1 MRQYQIVVFGN
12 DGAEASRFRDQL
24 AAQFVELQ
32 IDLQLLRFGTGRDV
46 ASLDPRAPMVG
57 VYFALSVPFQADEP
71 GLAEMLSDG
80 HVVVPVVRDLE
91 KFNTF
96 VPPALRSINGFEIDP
111 SDFKLARLCDVVLEN
126 LSLVRR
132 SRRVFISYRRQESQ
146 RVAIHLYEE
155 LDRRTFDVFLDTH
168 SIRPGEP
175 FQEVLWH
182 RLADTDVMVLLD
194 SPGFLDSRWTEEE
207 LARANS
213 TSLQILQV
221 IWPDHPQ
228 KAQTA
233 FNQTYQLAVDD
244 FVDPAVI
251 LGVDARL
258 SDAVAQTVAL
268 EAESLRARA
277 LAARRAYLVQEMFRE
292 AAAVGACI
300 SAQPGRYLKLET
312 PDGGK
317 TIIVPTVGVPDALRY
332 QEIEEEIAEEGVAD
346 LVLVYDERGV
356 RDRWLKHLS
365 WLDPQ
370 MKVRS
375 LPIGKVGAWMAGK
388 VAS

>member
-1 MRQYQIVVFGN
+1 MRQYQIVVFG
-12 DGAEASRFRDQL
+12 DEGAEASCFRDQL
-24 AAQFVELQ
+24 RAQFTELQ
-32 IDLQLLRFGTGRDV
+32 IDLQLLRFATGADV
-46 ASLDPRAPMVG
+46 AALDPRAPMVG
-57 VYFALSVPFQADEP
+57 VYFALSVPLEANEP
-71 GLAEMLSDG
+71 GLTEMLSDG
-80 HVVVPVVRDLE
+80 QVVVPVVRDLT
-91 KFNTF
+91 KFSAF
-96 VPPALRSINGFEIDP
+96 VPAALRAINGFEIDP
-111 SDFKLARLCDVVLEN
+111 SDPTLARLCDVVLEN
-126 LSLVRR
+126 LSLLRR
-132 SRRVFISYRRQESQ
+132 SRRIFISYRRQESQ

-233 FNQTYQLAVDD
+233 FSQTYQLAVD
-244 FVDPAVI
+244 
-251 LGVDARL
+251 ARL
-258 SDAVAQTVAL
+258 NDAVAQTVAL

-292 AAAVGACI
+292 AAAIGASI
-300 SAQPGRYLKLET
+300 SAQPGRFLKLET
-312 PDGGK
+312 PDGAK
-317 TIIVPTVGVPDALRY
+317 AIIVPTVGVPDALRY
-332 QEIEEEIAEEGVAD
+332 QEIEEDIAEEGVAD
-346 LVLVYDERGV
+346 LMLVYDERGV

-375 LPIGKVGAWMAGK
+375 LPIGRVGAWMAGR
-388 VAS
+388 VTP

>member
-1 MRQYQIVVFGN
+1 MRQYQIVVLGD
-12 DGAEASRFRDQL
+12 DGVEASSFRSQLSARFVD
-24 AAQFVELQ
+24 LQ
-32 IDLQLLRFGTGRDV
+32 IDLTLLRFFTEADM
-46 ASLDPRAPMVG
+46 AALDLRAPMIG
-57 VYFALSVPFQADEP
+57 VYFALTAPPELTKPSLLEF
-71 GLAEMLSDG
+71 LSDG
-80 HVVVPVVRDLE
+80 QLVVPVVHDLE
-91 KFNTF
+91 KFNEF
-96 VPPALRSINGFEIDP
+96 VPAALRSINGYQLDP
-111 SDFKLARLCDVVLEN
+111 SDIEMVRLCDVVLEN
-126 LSLVRR
+126 LSLLRR
-132 SRRVFISYRRQESQ
+132 SRRIFISYRRLESQ

-221 IWPDHPQ
+221 VWPDHPQ
-228 KAQTA
+228 KAQTS
-233 FNQTYQLAVDD
+233 FNQTYQLSADE
-244 FVDPAVI
+244 FVDPAVT

-258 SDAVAQTVAL
+258 VDAAAEAIAL

-292 AAAVGACI
+292 AAAVGADI

-312 PDGGK
+312 PDGARA
-317 TIIVPTVGVPDALRY
+317 IIVPTVGVPDALRY
-332 QEIEEEIAEEGVAD
+332 QEIEEDIVDEGITD
-346 LVLVYDERGV
+346 LMLVYDERGV

-365 WLDPQ
+365 WLDPH

-375 LPIGKVGAWMAGK
+375 LPIGKVGAWMARRCK
-388 VAS
+388 P

>member
-1 MRQYQIVVFGN
+1 MRQYQVVVFGD
-12 DGAEASRFRDQL
+12 DGVEASNFREQL
-24 AAQFVELQ
+24 ASQFTELE
-32 IDLQLLRFGTGRDV
+32 IDNQLLRFV
-46 ASLDPRAPMVG
+46 AGSNLAALDPRSPAVG
-57 VYFALSVPFQADEP
+57 VYFALSPYPAS
-71 GLAEMLSDG
+71 SDPDLTKVLLDG
-80 HVVVPVVRDLE
+80 YTVVPVVRDL
-91 KFNTF
+91 KQFSKF
-96 VPPALRSINGFEIDP
+96 VPDALRPVNGFEIDA
-111 SDFKLARLCDVVLEN
+111 SDPKLARLCDVVLEN
-126 LSLVRR
+126 LSLLRR
-132 SRRVFISYRRQESQ
+132 SRRLFISYRRQESQ

-194 SPGFLDSRWTEEE
+194 SPGFLGNRWTEEE

-221 IWPDHPQ
+221 IWPGHLQ
-228 KAQTA
+228 KPHTA
-233 FNQTYQLAVDD
+233 FSHTYQLSAND
-244 FVDPAVI
+244 FVDPAVT

-258 SDAVAQTVAL
+258 SDAAAQRIAL

-292 AAAVGACI
+292 ATAIGADL

-312 PDGGK
+312 QDGAK
-317 TIIVPTVGVPDALRY
+317 AIIVPTVGVPDALKY
-332 QEIEEEIAEEGVAD
+332 QEIEEDIAEDGVTD
-346 LVLVYDERGV
+346 LMLVYDERGV
-356 RDRWLKHLS
+356 RDRWLKHLA

-370 MKVRS
+370 LKVRS
-375 LPIGKVGAWMAGK
+375 LPIGKVAAWMAGR
-388 VAS
+388 VTP

>member
-1 MRQYQIVVFGN
+1 MRQYQIVVFGD
-12 DGAEASRFRDQL
+12 DGAEASNFREQL
-24 AAQFVELQ
+24 AAQFNELQ
-32 IDLQLLRFGTGRDV
+32 IDHRLLRFATGSDV
-46 ASLDPRAPMVG
+46 ATLDPRAPMVG
-57 VYFALSVPFQADEP
+57 VYFALSPSRHVSDPNLTRM
-71 GLAEMLSDG
+71 LADG
-80 HVVVPVVRDLE
+80 HTVVPVVRDLKE
-91 KFNTF
+91 FSTF
-96 VPPALRSINGFEIDP
+96 VPTALGAINGFEISSSDP
-111 SDFKLARLCDVVLEN
+111 DLIRLCDVVLEN
-126 LSLVRR
+126 LSLLRR
-132 SRRVFISYRRQESQ
+132 SRRIFISYRRQESQ

-221 IWPDHPQ
+221 LWPSHPQ

-233 FNQTYQLAVDD
+233 FSQTYQLSIDD
-244 FVDPAVI
+244 FVDPAVTQ
-251 LGVDARL
+251 GVDARL
-258 SDAVAQTVAL
+258 NDAAAQIIAL

-292 AAAVGACI
+292 AASVGANI

-312 PDGGK
+312 PNGAK
-317 TIIVPTVGVPDALRY
+317 AIIVPTVGVPDAVRY
-332 QEIEEEIAEEGVAD
+332 QEIEEDIAEEGVSD
-346 LVLVYDERGV
+346 LMLVYDERGV
-356 RDRWLKHLS
+356 RDRWLKHLA

-375 LPIGKVGAWMAGK
+375 LSIGKVAAWMAGR
-388 VAS
+388 VTA